1 MTACMVIRGNILFI
15 NRTLLKPGL
24 MIIIDMVCMC
34 SMAFQSGLII
44 NLSVSLIS
52 IDFSWPLMI

>member
-1 MTACMVIRGNILFI
+1 MVIRGYILFI